1 MNSKKTTSLLFMLI
15 TTSHF
20 FSQGLKINDTIDYNK
35 NIKTAKLTS
44 SRSIILENRYTLEKF
59 LPYVHHQSGNEC
71 LAYALSTCRTICY
84 ARDNKY
90 DNINKISFESFS
102 PHYSYISFKRL
113 TNDTIEK
120 SMTSDFKGINELG
133 FCKLKLFEF
142 ANYYPFSNKHIT
154 GFPSLVFLKD
164 EALKYKFSSFMKID
178 LRDNNKA
185 TLIKEFLIKQIPAVA
200 CFNSWPTNLETN
212 SKTWF
217 SSLKK
222 FKEKEQK
229 IGHAVTLIGYDDNK
243 YGGSFLIFNSWG
255 EDFGNNGKMWIP
267 YKEFFKY
274 IEEVFFTLTSE
285 VKDYSNYNIQSKQGT
300 NIISTNYDLIKVLSF
315 NWTIRMPILNKF
327 GIYKG
332 DISID
337 GKRNGN
343 GEFKADNLAT
353 YKGKWKDDVPYG
365 NGQAELNEDLKYKAN
380 WKNEF
385 ELPEIYE
392 SEFSEIVNYNGFE
405 IEKYYI
411 GGFKGTLS
419 SGIFH
424 GNGVLKYGGNIV
436 YEGEWLNGK
445 KHGEGKSFSSNG
457 NVSYEGEWL
466 NGKKSGYGILYGPDW
481 KYVGEFLNDQQN
493 GKGVTYFLQDGSI
506 YEEGIYKN
514 GKFVK

>member
-1 MNSKKTTSLLFMLI
+1 MNYKKTTSLLFMLI
-15 TTSHF
+15 ITSHF

-59 LPYVHHQSGNEC
+59 LPYVHYQSGSEC

-113 TNDTIEK
+113 KNDTIEK
-120 SMTSDFKGINELG
+120 SMTRDFKGINELG

-142 ANYYPFSNKHIT
+142 PNYYPFSNKHIT

-164 EALKYKFSSFMKID
+164 EALKYKFSSFTKIN

-200 CFNSWPTNLETN
+200 CFNPWPTNLETN

-243 YGGSFLIFNSWG
+243 YGGSFLIYNSWG

-274 IEEVFFTLTSE
+274 IDEVFFTLTSE

-300 NIISTNYDLIKVLSF
+300 NIISTNYDSNNTVLSF
-315 NWTIRMPILNKF
+315 NWTIRMPILNKL

-392 SEFSEIVNYNGFE
+392 SEFSEIVNYNGVE
-405 IEKYYI
+405 MESYYI
-411 GGFKGTLS
+411 GGFKDTLS

-436 YEGEWLNGK
+436 YEGEWLNGEK
-445 KHGEGKSFSSNG
+445 NG
-457 NVSYEGEWL
+457 NGISYYNGKKNYEGEWL
-466 NGKKSGYGILYGPDW
+466 NGEKNGNGILYGPNW
-481 KYVGEFLNDQQN
+481 KYVGEFLNNQRN
-493 GKGVTYFLQDGSI
+493 GKGTTYREDGSI
-506 YEEGIYKN
+506 YQNGIFKN
-514 GKFVK
+514 NKFVK